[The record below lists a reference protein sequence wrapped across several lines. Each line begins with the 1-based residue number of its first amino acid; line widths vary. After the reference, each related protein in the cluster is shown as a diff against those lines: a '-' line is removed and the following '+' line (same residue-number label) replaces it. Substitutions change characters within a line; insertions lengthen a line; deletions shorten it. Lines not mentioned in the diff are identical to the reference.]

1 MRSSSCKHEEINPVR
16 ARFCLGFSQQV
27 DLEIDAPNL
36 QFLSSHWLMGR
47 EPIIGHL
54 CQPDDDGVC
63 REVLIHPH
71 KVNCIISLD

>member
-1 MRSSSCKHEEINPVR
+1 MRSSSCKHEEIIPVR

-36 QFLSSHWLMGR
+36 QFLSSNWLMGR